1 LSGSAAIMLS
11 QKTTSLASTVSP
23 LLHFQPFIV
32 IVTVL
37 PSAL

>member
-1 LSGSAAIMLS
+1 MLI
-11 QKTTSLASTVSP
+11 QNATSLASTVSP
-23 LLHFQPFIV
+23 LDHFQPFIV